1 MACTQ
6 RVVNMIHLHLVSA
19 TNRSETRTHG
29 NTAESGPLS
38 TYESI
43 SVASYVIS
51 HPSASNTTL
60 TCTSTPPHE
69 SDLPRNKNKNIIS
82 ALLASTGHSSAAGR
96 WWSEEEER
104 QRQQR
109 GANRR
114 PDAGHQAL
122 GAVQRDQGVGGAP
135 NARRERRRRG
145 EAAGGARS
153 RRAASCHGAACQ
165 KEKTLRAT
173 TCTFLNSD

>member
-82 ALLASTGHSSAAGR
+82 ALLASTGHSSAAAGGQR
-96 WWSEEEER
+96 KKSGNASSGAQIADQTLDTRLWAPSRGIRVLEGLPMPGVNDDGGER
-104 QRQQR
+104 
-109 GANRR
+109 
-114 PDAGHQAL
+114 PL
-122 GAVQRDQGVGGAP
+122 GALAAGVPPPAMELH
-135 NARRERRRRG
+135 AKKRRRYVLQL
-145 EAAGGARS
+145 AR
-153 RRAASCHGAACQ
+153 
-165 KEKTLRAT
+165 
-173 TCTFLNSD
+173 F